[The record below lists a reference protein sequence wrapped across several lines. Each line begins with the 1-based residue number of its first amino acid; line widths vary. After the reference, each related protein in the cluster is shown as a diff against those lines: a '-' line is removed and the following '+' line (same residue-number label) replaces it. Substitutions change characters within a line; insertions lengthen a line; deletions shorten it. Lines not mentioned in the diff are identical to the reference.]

1 MPQRVSDA
9 EVRAIFPTTLAT
21 LDPFIQTASVY
32 VDTYLASTG
41 TAEPILKEIER
52 YLAAHFACFAD
63 PRATNI
69 GDGDTNV
76 SLQRGSAGTGLAS
89 TQYGQ
94 AALALDGTGT
104 LLALGT
110 QKRMVIK
117 LY

>member
-9 EVRAIFPTTLAT
+9 EVRVIFPTTLPT
-21 LDPFIQTASVY
+21 LQPFIETASVY
-32 VDTYLASTG
+32 VDTHLAGTG
-41 TAEPILKEIER
+41 TAEPVLKEIER
-52 YLAAHFACFAD
+52 YLSAHFACFAD
-63 PRATNI
+63 PRALSVA
-69 GDGDTNV
+69 DGDTSV
-76 SLQRGSAGTGLAS
+76 TLQRGQAGQGLHA

-110 QKRMVIK
+110 KKRMVIK